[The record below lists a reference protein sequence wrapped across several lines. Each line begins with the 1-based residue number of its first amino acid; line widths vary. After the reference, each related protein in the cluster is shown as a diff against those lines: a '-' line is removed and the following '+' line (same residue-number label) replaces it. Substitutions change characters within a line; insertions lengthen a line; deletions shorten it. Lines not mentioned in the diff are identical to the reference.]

1 MILLSLRDWLPGS
14 GTESEFQKDKE
25 SKQATEEGCLDPS
38 SFWPFVFFQIVLVTQ
53 NAQASLQTGH
63 NPPPPPTHTHGAVPV
78 DSLLCQPREY
88 SLSRPLQGWVHCWE
102 EEVKIGP
109 PPQGHLLP
117 SLFLFPTPYSISK
130 SLAPSLTRTQQEAT
144 W

>member
-1 MILLSLRDWLPGS
+1 MTPLSLRDWLPGS

-38 SFWPFVFFQIVLVTQ
+38 SFRPFVFSQIVLVTQ
-53 NAQASLQTGH
+53 NAQASLLEGRLDI
-63 NPPPPPTHTHGAVPV
+63 PPPHTHGAVPV
-78 DSLLCQPREY
+78 DSLLCQPREN

-102 EEVKIGP
+102 AQAKIGP
-109 PPQGHLLP
+109 PPKGHLLP
-117 SLFLFPTPYSISK
+117 SLSLFPTPYSVSK
-130 SLAPSLTRTQQEAT
+130 SWAPSLTRTQQEAT